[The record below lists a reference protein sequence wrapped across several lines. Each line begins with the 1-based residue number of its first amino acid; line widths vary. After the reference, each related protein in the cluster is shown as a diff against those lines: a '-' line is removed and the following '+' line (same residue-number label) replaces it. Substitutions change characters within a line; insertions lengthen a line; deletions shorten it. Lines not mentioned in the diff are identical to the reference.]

1 MTRLRK
7 IAIFDTTLRDG
18 EQVPG
23 AKLNSIQK
31 FQVAQ
36 QLARLNVDIIEAG
49 FPASSPGDLDAV
61 RRIAYE
67 VEGPTI
73 AALARALRPD
83 VEAAGKAVKG
93 GLKPR
98 IHVFISTSDIH
109 IAHQFKKTRNEVLQ
123 MAVDC
128 IKMAKGIVDDVEYSP
143 MDATRSEFDFLC
155 EAVER
160 AIDAG
165 ATVVNI
171 PDTVGYAIPS
181 EFGSLIRRIIETVP
195 NSRKAVI
202 SVHCHDDLGLSVA
215 NSLAAVANGAGQV
228 ECTIN
233 GVGERAGN
241 ASLEEIVMAIR
252 TRKDLFNAKTD
263 IKTKEIARTSRL
275 VSRTMGIPVQPNK
288 AIVGANAFAH
298 SSGIHTDGIIKE
310 RTTYEIIRPETV
322 GITAHQFILT
332 ARSGRNQLG
341 HQLKMIGHKFTEE
354 ELDEIYDRF
363 IQVADRKKEVT
374 EEDLASIVGV
384 RMGQVAE
391 TFHLQHV
398 QATSGNNL
406 TPTGVVRI
414 KIGDKVIEEA
424 AVGDG
429 PVDALYKAIERAT
442 GVKGTLLDYAIQAV
456 GGGKDALGEVTVKVR
471 AKRQVVMGQASGTD
485 IVETSA
491 RAYVNALNKAVAKNG
506 GRTKAGR
513 KRRKG

>member
-1 MTRLRK
+1 MAKLRK
-7 IAIFDTTLRDG
+7 IDIFDTTLRDG

-23 AKLNSIQK
+23 AKLNGAQK
-31 FQVAQ
+31 LQLAQ
-36 QLARLNVDIIEAG
+36 QLARLNVDVIEAG
-49 FPASSPGDLDAV
+49 FPISSPGDLEAV
-61 RRIAYE
+61 RKIAFE

-73 AALARALRPD
+73 AGLARALRPD
-83 VEAAGKAVKG
+83 VEAAGKALKG

-109 IAHQFKKTRNEVLQ
+109 IAHQFKKTRHEVLQ

-128 IKMAKGIVDDVEYSP
+128 VKMAKGMVDDVEYSA

-155 EAVER
+155 EVVER
-160 AIDAG
+160 VIDVG

-171 PDTVGYAIPS
+171 PDTVGYAIPWDYG
-181 EFGSLIRRIIETVP
+181 ELIRRIIERVP
-195 NSRKAVI
+195 NSGKAKI

-215 NSLAAVANGAGQV
+215 NSLAAVANGASQV

-241 ASLEEIVMAIR
+241 ASLEEVVMAIR
-252 TRKDLFNAKTD
+252 TRADLFQARTD
-263 IKTKEIARTSRL
+263 VRAKEIARTSRL

-298 SSGIHTDGIIKE
+298 SSGIHADGIIKE

-322 GITAHQFILT
+322 GITEHQFVLT
-332 ARSGRNQLG
+332 ARSGRNQLH
-341 HQLKMIGHKFTEE
+341 HQLELMGHNFSEAE
-354 ELDEIYDRF
+354 IDEIYQRF

-374 EEDLASIVGV
+374 EEDLASIVGTA
-384 RMGQVAE
+384 MGKAPE
-391 TFHLQHV
+391 TFHLEHV

-406 TPTGVVRI
+406 APTGVVRV
-414 KIGDKVIEEA
+414 KTADGVVEEA

-442 GVKGTLLDYAIQAV
+442 GVKGTLLDYSIQAV
-456 GGGKDALGEVTVKVR
+456 GSGKDALGEVTVKVR
-471 AKRQVVMGQASGTD
+471 ARRQVVMGRASGTD
-485 IVETSA
+485 IVEASA
-491 RAYVNALNKAVAKNG
+491 RAYMNAINKAMGKNG
-506 GRTKAGR
+506 GRKGR
-513 KRRKG
+513 KKRARKA